1 MKWRQ
6 ERNHESCGEIG
17 SYLSGSWNAAIEEG
31 MDFGCAAGTACVM
44 QEGASV
50 PASMVAIEKLMNASS
65 DDEEENES
73 EHESKASSKELE
85 SEDDSYDSE
94 YDSDYDSSYD
104 SDDYSDDNGEE
115 KKEIYEL

>member
-6 ERNHESCGEIG
+6 ERDHKSCGEIG

-50 PASMVAIEKLMNASS
+50 PASMETIEKLMNASS
-65 DDEEENES
+65 DDEEEAESQHASHASSNDIES
-73 EHESKASSKELE
+73 E
-85 SEDDSYDSE
+85 DSYDSE

-104 SDDYSDDNGEE
+104 SEYYSDEDEE
-115 KKEIYEL
+115 KKKEIYEL